1 MAEMKLVVRKWKP
14 PVRKFL
20 IPCGIQEN
28 KLENQFSVSLPILY
42 IKDWWLTVC

>member
-1 MAEMKLVVRKWKP
+1 MAEMKMVVRKWKP

-28 KLENQFSVSLPILY
+28 KLENLFSISLPILN
-42 IKDWWLTVC
+42 IKDWWLIV